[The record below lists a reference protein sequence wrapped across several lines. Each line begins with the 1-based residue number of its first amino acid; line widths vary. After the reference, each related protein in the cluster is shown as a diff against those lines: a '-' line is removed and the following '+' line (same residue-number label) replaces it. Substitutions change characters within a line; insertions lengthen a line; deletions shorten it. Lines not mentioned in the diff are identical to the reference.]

1 MRISCCAHDDGR
13 WYIGASSALWLEESD
28 RVKLAGSHFLMHT
41 AFLEINREFFYCDV
55 ELVGNGY
62 RPTTIDFFPLLG
74 ESHINGIWFNN
85 GMKRDGFT
93 SSPYTSNELSKAI
106 LGEENTLSKRFKPSR
121 KLISYKTKE
130 EAIKATE
137 DFYQGM
143 DMHHGG
149 APDAPHLFQNYKN
162 TRLGSVR
169 NAYRRRKFSKFGIHP
184 ETIHLYE
191 NDDFYKCIKHKR
203 EFN

>member
-1 MRISCCAHDDGR
+1 M
-13 WYIGASSALWLEESD
+13 AL
-28 RVKLAGSHFLMHT
+28 R
-41 AFLEINREFFYCDV
+41 
-55 ELVGNGY
+55 
-62 RPTTIDFFPLLG
+62 PLLI
-74 ESHINGIWFNN
+74 H
-85 GMKRDGFT
+85 
-93 SSPYTSNELSKAI
+93 NELSKAI

-169 NAYRRRKFSKFGIHP
+169 NAYRRRKFSKLGIHP
-184 ETIHLYE
+184 ETIICMKTMI
-191 NDDFYKCIKHKR
+191 FISV
-203 EFN
+203 